1 MTEMPARSGES
12 TIAIAIADKVSSE
25 HVKCQVVSVEGFLKP
40 KSELSE
46 EQMKRRGAIET
57 FDGDAVVNM
66 FRTLRE
72 RGPGHELDPVP
83 DVQRIEPDSEVV
95 IFERIY
101 LLPDQKPWNE
111 IEELI
116 DEKWFIHVRPHLCRE
131 RVAGRRVDKGI
142 SETKEEALKSY
153 DESDGMN
160 DEFISKHRYHT
171 DVII

>member
-1 MTEMPARSGES
+1 MAGGPGSGES

-72 RGPGHELDPVP
+72 RGPGHEL
-83 DVQRIEPDSEVV
+83 
-95 IFERIY
+95 
-101 LLPDQKPWNE
+101 
-111 IEELI
+111 
-116 DEKWFIHVRPHLCRE
+116 
-131 RVAGRRVDKGI
+131 
-142 SETKEEALKSY
+142 
-153 DESDGMN
+153 
-160 DEFISKHRYHT
+160 
-171 DVII
+171 

>member
-1 MTEMPARSGES
+1 M
-12 TIAIAIADKVSSE
+12 
-25 HVKCQVVSVEGFLKP
+25 
-40 KSELSE
+40 
-46 EQMKRRGAIET
+46 
-57 FDGDAVVNM
+57 
-66 FRTLRE
+66 
-72 RGPGHELDPVP
+72 P

-116 DEKWFIHVRPHLCRE
+116 DEKWFIHVRPDLCRE